1 MRPRPVFILT
11 VLFAFL
17 QITILEHFKFFGVK
31 PDLIMVAVFTGA
43 VYLRPKPA
51 LAVGLF
57 AGIFKDTFSLYLF
70 GVNTVLFP
78 IWVLLIAKLIR
89 RVSIEDNLS
98 RTLLITAVALLNNL
112 IIGLTLVYTG
122 VSLSLGIFT
131 RILVFSSVYTALCFY
146 LTERVMI
153 KWTGLR

>member
-1 MRPRPVFILT
+1 MRPQSVFILT

-31 PDLIMVAVFTGA
+31 PDLILVAVFTGA
-43 VYLRPKPA
+43 VYLRLKPV
-51 LAVGLF
+51 LAVGLV

-98 RTLLITAVALLNNL
+98 RTLLILVIALLNNL

-131 RILVFSSVYTALCFY
+131 RILIFSSVYTALCFY
-146 LTERVMI
+146 LTERVMA
-153 KWTGLR
+153 KWAGLR